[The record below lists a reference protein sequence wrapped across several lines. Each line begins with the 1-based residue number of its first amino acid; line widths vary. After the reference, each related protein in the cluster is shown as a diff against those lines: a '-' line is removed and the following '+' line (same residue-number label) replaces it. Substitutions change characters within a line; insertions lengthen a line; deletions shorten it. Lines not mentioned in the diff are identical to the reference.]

1 MLAEERRRAI
11 LEIMA
16 REGRVLVRELA
27 DRFNTSHVTIRNDL
41 KILHTEGLIQ
51 RAHGGGLPAGGGTLI
66 DPSLKEKESLHQEE
80 KRRIGEAAAAMVQ
93 GGQSILLDSGT
104 TATAVARALRQHR
117 DLTIITNAVNIAA
130 ELAPSPIELILTG
143 GILRERSFSLVGPL
157 AEETLRQLQADILF
171 IGVDGFDVDYGLTTP
186 NLLEAKVNRVM
197 VGIARRVVMVCDSS
211 KFGRRS
217 LCLIVPPT
225 SIDEVITD
233 TGIAKSE
240 LRALEK
246 AGIKVSVV

>member
-11 LEIMA
+11 LEIMG

-80 KRRIGEAAAAMVQ
+80 KRRIGDAAAAMVQ
-93 GGQSILLDSGT
+93 EGQSVLLDSGT
-104 TATAVARALRQHR
+104 TTTSVARALRQHR
-117 DLTIITNAVNIAA
+117 NLTVITNAVNIAA
-130 ELAPSPIELILTG
+130 ELAPTPMELILTG

-157 AEETLRQLQADILF
+157 AEETLRQLQADVLF

-197 VGIARRVVMVCDSS
+197 VEISRRVVMVCDSS

-217 LCLIVPPT
+217 LCLISPPG
-225 SIDEVITD
+225 SIDEIITD
-233 TGIAKSE
+233 SGIAKSE
-240 LRALEK
+240 LRSLEK
-246 AGIKVSVV
+246 AGIKVTVA